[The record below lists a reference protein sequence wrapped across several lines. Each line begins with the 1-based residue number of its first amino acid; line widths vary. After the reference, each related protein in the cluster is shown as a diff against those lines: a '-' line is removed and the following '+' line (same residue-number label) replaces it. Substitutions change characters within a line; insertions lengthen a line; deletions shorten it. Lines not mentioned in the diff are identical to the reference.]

1 MLARRTT
8 CSRRTANASPAVT
21 RSSAAKSSPSAP
33 TSPAPAATRPEGKG
47 GSMGPDIKG
56 LGTRKDRNYILESIV
71 APNKQIAPG
80 FEAATI
86 KLKNN
91 NVLNGVVKSETD
103 TELQMVTETWP
114 R

>member
-1 MLARRTT
+1 MD
-8 CSRRTANASPAVT
+8 
-21 RSSAAKSSPSAP
+21 
-33 TSPAPAATRPEGKG
+33 GKG

-56 LGTRKDRNYILESIV
+56 LGTRKDRNYILESII

-103 TELQMVTETWP
+103 TELQMVTETGP
-114 R
+114 VTVAKSEITIRKASPSPMPDNIAQPLSKQDLRNLVEFLASQK